1 MKKRI
6 PWLAGLLCEQVLASP
21 PQVVLN
27 ASPSRADRKLHG
39 RFLHITDIHPDPY
52 YVEGASQS
60 SQCHRKESGEDDQRA
75 GYYGA
80 PFGSVKVLPFVLT
93 QTCFCSICDS
103 PWTLTNFTFEHLEE
117 YWSSEIDFVIWT
129 GDNVRHDE
137 DREIPRKLDEIFAV
151 NRAVAKKMEDVFLRK
166 GIPVVPSLG
175 NNDVWRK
182 FLYLSLLWQI
192 SQESSLALTAHASGF
207 YLDDPF
213 VFLTFTT
220 TEYFISSIWDA
231 FIPSASKTSFRKG
244 AYYAIEVIP
253 NALAAISLSTMYFYH
268 NNNAVRGCLFGDTS
282 DPGNLQFDWLEEQLE
297 MFRSRQMQ
305 VWVTGHVPPSEH
317 HYYPEC
323 YYRYAE
329 LSLRYQDVIL
339 GSLFGHLNVDHFYF
353 VEAAD
358 LDVSPEE
365 NRIPSHSFEGTI
377 FETLMADFEAL
388 VKRSKDLNYDDYAVV
403 SVSPSFRVFSYNIS
417 GLGSMTVGAVGEDEY
432 FLLTKKDRASRW
444 KHLPYRHGNDGN
456 DNRQCMDAGYRDSWR
471 CKLRP
476 WRPDSHAP
484 SRQNTLWTPLGY
496 AQYYIPELDHEPKFK
511 LEYLTFPIS
520 NLYIADEPVPLRNLP
535 KSLREGGVTK
545 SELAP
550 YGLLD
555 LTIRSWLDL
564 ACKLGKPREK
574 KLRKQFKKYMYM
586 GGKDI

>member
-1 MKKRI
+1 MKKCI
-6 PWLAGLLCEQVLASP
+6 PWLAGLLCGQVLAAP

-27 ASPSRADRKLHG
+27 AAPNRPDRKLHG

-52 YVEGASQS
+52 YVEGTSQS
-60 SQCHRKESGEDDQRA
+60 SQCHRKESGKDQQA
-75 GYYGA
+75 GYYGT
-80 PFGSVKVLPFVLT
+80 PFG
-93 QTCFCSICDS
+93 ICDS

-117 YWSSEIDFVIWT
+117 HWSSEIDFVISPF
-129 GDNVRHDE
+129 DDRSSRHDE
-137 DREIPRKLDEIFAV
+137 DHEIPRPLDEIFAV

-182 FLYLSLLWQI
+182 CLYPSPNKI
-192 SQESSLALTAHASGF
+192 TDEFA
-207 YLDDPF
+207 
-213 VFLTFTT
+213 
-220 TEYFISSIWDA
+220 SIWDA

-253 NALAAISLSTMYFYH
+253 DALAAISLSTMYFYRD
-268 NNNAVRGCLFGDTS
+268 NK
-282 DPGNLQFDWLEEQLE
+282 
-297 MFRSRQMQ
+297 
-305 VWVTGHVPPSEH
+305 GHIPPSDY
-317 HYYPEC
+317 HYHPEC

-358 LDVSPEE
+358 LNVSLEE
-365 NRIPSHSFEGTI
+365 DRMPSHSFEGTI
-377 FETLMADFEAL
+377 FEALMADFEAL
-388 VKRSKDLNYDDYAVV
+388 VKRSKHLNYDDYAVV
-403 SVSPSFRVFSYNIS
+403 NVSPSLVPNPYLPSFRVFSYNIS
-417 GLGSMTVGAVGEDEY
+417 GLEST
-432 FLLTKKDRASRW
+432 TDRASRW

-456 DNRQCMDAGYRDSWR
+456 DKYQCMDAGYRDSWR

-476 WRPDSHAP
+476 WRSDGHAP

-496 AQYYIPELDHEPKFK
+496 AQYYIPQLEGYDEKDEPKFK

-520 NLYIADEPVPLRNLP
+520 KLYMADGPVPLRNLP
-535 KSLREGGVTK
+535 KSLREAGITK

-550 YGLLD
+550 YGLGD
-555 LTIRSWLDL
+555 LTIPSWLDL

-574 KLRKQFKKYMYM
+574 KLRKQFRKYMYM
-586 GGKDI
+586 GGESI

>member
-1 MKKRI
+1 MKKHI

-60 SQCHRKESGEDDQRA
+60 SQCHRKESGEDQRA

-80 PFGSVKVLPFVLT
+80 PFG
-93 QTCFCSICDS
+93 ICDS

-117 YWSSEIDFVIWT
+117 YWSLEIDFVIWT

-175 NNDVWRK
+175 NNDVWPHNT
-182 FLYLSLLWQI
+182 LSPGPNEI
-192 SQESSLALTAHASGF
+192 MDE
-207 YLDDPF
+207 
-213 VFLTFTT
+213 FT
-220 TEYFISSIWDA
+220 SIWDA

-358 LDVSPEE
+358 LDVSSEE

-403 SVSPSFRVFSYNIS
+403 SVSPSLVPNPYLPSFRVFSYNIS

>member
-1 MKKRI
+1 MKKCI
-6 PWLAGLLCEQVLASP
+6 PWLAGLLCGQVLAAP

-27 ASPSRADRKLHG
+27 AAPSRLDRKLHG

-52 YVEGASQS
+52 YAKGTSQS
-60 SQCHRKESGEDDQRA
+60 SQCHRKESGKDRQA
-75 GYYGA
+75 GYYGT
-80 PFGSVKVLPFVLT
+80 PFG
-93 QTCFCSICDS
+93 ICDS

-117 YWSSEIDFVIWT
+117 HWSSEIDFVIWT
-129 GDNVRHDE
+129 GDNARHDE
-137 DREIPRKLDEIFAV
+137 DHEIPRPLDEILAV
-151 NRAVAKKMEDVFLRK
+151 NRAIAKKMEDVFLRK
-166 GIPVVPSLG
+166 GIPVVSSLG
-175 NNDVWRK
+175 NNDVWP
-182 FLYLSLLWQI
+182 
-192 SQESSLALTAHASGF
+192 HASGF
-207 YLDDPF
+207 YLNNPF

-253 NALAAISLSTMYFYH
+253 DALAAISLSTMYFYH
-268 NNNAVRGCLFGDTS
+268 DNKELTAVRGCPVGDAS

-297 MFRSRQMQ
+297 MFRARQMQ
-305 VWVTGHVPPSEH
+305 VWVTGHIPPSDYY
-317 HYYPEC
+317 YYPEC
-323 YYRYAE
+323 YYRYTE

-339 GSLFGHLNVDHFYF
+339 GSLFGHLNADHFYF

-358 LDVSPEE
+358 LNVNPEE
-365 NRIPSHSFEGTI
+365 NRMPSHSFEGTI
-377 FETLMADFEAL
+377 FEALMTDFEAL
-388 VKRSKDLNYDDYAVV
+388 AKRSKHLNYDDYAIV
-403 SVSPSFRVFSYNIS
+403 SVSPSLVPNPYLPSFRVFSYNIS
-417 GLGSMTVGAVGEDEY
+417 GLGSTTLGAVGEDEY
-432 FLLTKKDRASRW
+432 LLMTKKDRASRW

-456 DNRQCMDAGYRDSWR
+456 QCMDAGYRDSWR

-476 WRPDSHAP
+476 WRSDNHAP

-496 AQYYIPELDHEPKFK
+496 AQYYIPRLEEYDKKDEPEFK

-520 NLYIADEPVPLRNLP
+520 NLCITDGPVPLRNLP
-535 KSLREGGVTK
+535 KSLREAGVTK

-550 YGLLD
+550 YGLHD
-555 LTIRSWLDL
+555 LTIPSWLDL

-586 GGKDI
+586 GGEDI

>member
-6 PWLAGLLCEQVLASP
+6 PWLAGILCGQVLAAP

-27 ASPSRADRKLHG
+27 TAPSRPDRKLHG

-52 YVEGASQS
+52 YTKGTSQS
-60 SQCHRKESGEDDQRA
+60 SQCHRKESGKDQRV
-75 GYYGA
+75 GYYGT
-80 PFGSVKVLPFVLT
+80 PFG
-93 QTCFCSICDS
+93 ICDS

-117 YWSSEIDFVIWT
+117 HWSSEIDFVIWT
-129 GDNVRHDE
+129 GDNARHDE
-137 DREIPRKLDEIFAV
+137 DHEIPRPLDEIFAL

-175 NNDVWRK
+175 NNDVWPHNT
-182 FLYLSLLWQI
+182 LSPGPNEI
-192 SQESSLALTAHASGF
+192 TDEFA
-207 YLDDPF
+207 
-213 VFLTFTT
+213 
-220 TEYFISSIWDA
+220 SIWDA

-253 NALAAISLSTMYFYH
+253 DALAAISLSTMYFYH
-268 NNNAVRGCLFGDTS
+268 DNKAVRGCPLGDAS

-297 MFRSRQMQ
+297 MFRARQMQ
-305 VWVTGHVPPSEH
+305 VWVTGHVPPSDY

-329 LSLRYQDVIL
+329 LSLRYQDIIL

-358 LDVSPEE
+358 LNVSLEE
-365 NRIPSHSFEGTI
+365 DRMPSHSFEGTI
-377 FETLMADFEAL
+377 FQTLMADFEAL
-388 VKRSKDLNYDDYAVV
+388 VKRSKDLNYDDYAVI
-403 SVSPSFRVFSYNIS
+403 SVSPSLVPNPYLPSFRVFSYNIS
-417 GLGSMTVGAVGEDEY
+417 GLGSTTVGAVGEDEY
-432 FLLTKKDRASRW
+432 LLMTKKDRASRW
-444 KHLPYRHGNDGN
+444 KHLPYRHGDDGN
-456 DNRQCMDAGYRDSWR
+456 QCMDAGYRDSWR

-496 AQYYIPELDHEPKFK
+496 AQYYIPQLEEYDEKDEPKFK

-520 NLYIADEPVPLRNLP
+520 KLYIADGPVPLRNLP
-535 KSLREGGVTK
+535 KSLREAGVTK

-550 YGLLD
+550 YGLRD
-555 LTIRSWLDL
+555 LTIPSWLDL

-574 KLRKQFKKYMYM
+574 KLRKQFRKYMYM
-586 GGKDI
+586 GGEDI